1 MMKTLAVSLLA
12 LLASGEYVTAFT
24 PYSNVPSFASRTS
37 PEASPSALG
46 LFGTKEAVQVKKQF
60 GKVVKTKKLKDMV
73 FDGGDILLK
82 VNTIAREDGSEFK
95 VNIILPSEDKKAK
108 GVAFFMH
115 GFSQYPK
122 AYCKTLKKIADESQ
136 IVIVAVETGVI
147 SSAVLKE
154 VLKREDNPQFIL
166 QKAVATDTMQ
176 CIQMVQNRQEPF
188 AEHIPNTKVPLG
200 LIGHSMGG
208 GLCFHVASKFPS
220 IDYVFCMAPAPGEPA
235 FAPHAAIEE
244 HAPRNS
250 MLLAGKWDLIAKGK
264 VVKELSALCN
274 SKKSR
279 SSIYVDIDRGLHTGF
294 EDDLVIFNIDL
305 AALNSVF
312 GIFESVIVKAFF
324 FFRTRTGQLEI
335 TRTLLSYF
343 CSQMVK
349 GERLT
354 VEQAISILE
363 TDPDM
368 KERWVDKSVVTYG
381 SSE

>member
-1 MMKTLAVSLLA
+1 MMKTLAVSLFA
-12 LLASGEYVTAFT
+12 LFASDDYATAFT

-37 PEASPSALG
+37 PEASSSALG
-46 LFGTKEAVQVKKQF
+46 LLGNKQLVQVKKQ
-60 GKVVKTKKLKDMV
+60 KAKLVKSKKLKDMV
-73 FDGGDILLK
+73 FDGGDIRLK
-82 VNTIAREDGSEFK
+82 VIKIAREDGSDFK

-136 IVIVAVETGVI
+136 IVIIAVETGVI

-154 VLKREDNPQFIL
+154 VLQFQNNPQFIL

-176 CIQMVQNRQEPF
+176 CIEMVQDHQEPF
-188 AEHIPNTKVPLG
+188 AEYIPNKKVPLG

-208 GLCFHVASKFPS
+208 GLCFYVASKFPS
-220 IDYVFCMAPAPGEPA
+220 INYVFCMAPAPGEPA
-235 FAPHAAIEE
+235 FAPDAAIEE

-264 VVKELSALCN
+264 IVAEISALCN

-305 AALNSVF
+305 AALGSVF
-312 GIFESVIVKAFF
+312 GIFEHILVQALF
-324 FFRTRTGQLEI
+324 FFRTRTGQIEI
-335 TRTLLSYF
+335 TRTLLSFF

-349 GERLT
+349 GERVT
-354 VEQAISILE
+354 IEQAIDILE

-368 KERWVDKSVVTYG
+368 KEKWVDKSAVTYG

>member
-12 LLASGEYVTAFT
+12 LFTSGEYASAFT

-46 LFGTKEAVQVKKQF
+46 LLGSTLLQVKKQTA
-60 GKVVKTKKLKDMV
+60 KLVKTKKLKDMV
-73 FDGGDILLK
+73 FDGGDIRIK
-82 VNTIAREDGSEFK
+82 VNKIAREDGSDFK

-136 IVIVAVETGVI
+136 IVIIAVETGVV

-154 VLKREDNPQFIL
+154 VLKFQNNPQFIL
-166 QKAVATDTMQ
+166 QQAVATDTMQ

-188 AEHIPNTKVPLG
+188 AECIPNKKVPLG

-208 GLCFHVASKFPS
+208 GLCFYVASKFPS
-220 IDYVFCMAPAPGEPA
+220 INYVFCMAPAPGETK
-235 FAPHAAIEE
+235 FAPHTAIQE

-250 MLLAGKWDLIAKGK
+250 MLLAGKWDLIAKAE
-264 VVKELSALCN
+264 VVKDLSALCN

-305 AALNSVF
+305 AALGSVF

-324 FFRTRTGQLEI
+324 FFRTRTGQIEI

-343 CSQMVK
+343 CSQMVE
-349 GERLT
+349 GQRIT
-354 VEQAISILE
+354 IEQAIDILE

-368 KERWVDKSVVTYG
+368 KEKWTDNAVVTYD